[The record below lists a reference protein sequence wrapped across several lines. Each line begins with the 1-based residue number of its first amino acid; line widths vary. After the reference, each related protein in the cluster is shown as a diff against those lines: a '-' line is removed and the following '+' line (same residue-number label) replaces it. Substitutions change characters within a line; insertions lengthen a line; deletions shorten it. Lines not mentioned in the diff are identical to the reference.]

1 MRYNEIG
8 DYKHK
13 DNEKSLFW
21 LYQSILFL
29 ISGETSYLCVLLNT
43 TQSIMKRIV
52 AFLIIGV
59 VAISMW
65 AQAFKAYIQVSYQ
78 PITHTVSIIIGD
90 NAIVPKDAKGNPLQF
105 NTSVAVL
112 NWLSKKGWQLVP
124 INNGANTY
132 LMCRDNTTEKQL
144 QTMFDK

>member
-1 MRYNEIG
+1 M
-8 DYKHK
+8 
-13 DNEKSLFW
+13 
-21 LYQSILFL
+21 
-29 ISGETSYLCVLLNT
+29 
-43 TQSIMKRIV
+43 MKRIV

-59 VAISMW
+59 VAVSMW
-65 AQAFKAYIQVSYQ
+65 AQAFKAYIQVNYQ
-78 PITHTVSIIIGD
+78 PITRTVSIIIGD
-90 NAIVPKDAKGNPLQF
+90 NAIVPKDTKGNPLQF

-124 INNGANTY
+124 INNGVNTY